1 MFTQINKIKSL
12 LSKLIVASICYK
24 KMLRIKQTKT
34 STDFLNLLQKKGFI
48 YGYTKTV
55 VSSGYYMVFLKY
67 SDGNNLLLTN
77 VTLLHKSIIY
87 KNMNFFEKNSLYLV
101 ITKKCYYLGVISKKK
116 KISGYIIA
124 KF

>member
-1 MFTQINKIKSL
+1 MFTQINKIKSI

-24 KMLRIKQTKT
+24 KMLRVKKTKT

-48 YGYTKTV
+48 YGYTKSG
-55 VSSGYYMVFLKY
+55 VSSEYYMVFFKY
-67 SDGNNLLLTN
+67 SEGNNWLLTN
-77 VTLLHKSIIY
+77 VTLLHKSIVY
-87 KNMNFFEKNSLYLV
+87 KNIIFFEKNSLYLV
-101 ITKKCYYLGVISKKK
+101 ITKKGYYLGAINKKK